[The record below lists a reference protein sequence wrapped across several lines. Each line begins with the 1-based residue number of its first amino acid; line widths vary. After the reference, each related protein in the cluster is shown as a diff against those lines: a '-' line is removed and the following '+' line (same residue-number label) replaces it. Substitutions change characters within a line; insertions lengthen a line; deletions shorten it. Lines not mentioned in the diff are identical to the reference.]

1 MKRRDL
7 FKNSLAMSAMALG
20 ARHVS
25 ASPSPAAEFP
35 KAPGLTKSV
44 AEFIV
49 NTKYEDIPPD
59 VIDLGK
65 KSILDGFG
73 LALAGSVS
81 VMGPLVRQY
90 VKSLGTAEEKT
101 SIIGTG
107 MKSHPRFASFA
118 NGVSIHADD
127 FDDTQLAAAKDRI
140 YGLLTHPTVSVLPP
154 SFALCELGKRSG
166 RDLMLAYHMGV
177 EVECKI
183 AEAISPRHYDEG
195 FHTTGTCGSFG
206 SAAACAKLRGL
217 NALQTTYA
225 LGIAATEGGG
235 FRDNFGS
242 MTKPFHAG
250 HAAENGTVAADL
262 AALGWTAADDIL
274 EAPLGFFQAEGG
286 GFDPDAIVG
295 RLGKP
300 WTLAS
305 PGVSIKPH
313 PSGSLSH
320 PAMGEMLRL
329 IRENNIKAAD
339 VEKVDLGANHAMLTS
354 LLHHHPTTGLQG
366 KFSMEFCLSI
376 LLLDRKA
383 GLGEYQDAVV
393 QRPDVQE
400 MIKRVNFYIDPEAE
414 NAGLDKM
421 TSILRIHMKDGKVYS
436 GRAEFAKG
444 SPSNPMSY
452 EEVADKFRGCAEF
465 AKWPIV
471 KNRIRDRG
479 SKVPGNAARRQQAR
493 AGFDGVTSSTVA
505 SIAFNGIPGPLHC
518 NPNSRARCECLPARG
533 RRGKATEA
541 ASRQNANTTFA
552 MGRGCADSGPRRPL
566 DGDLD

>member
-7 FKNSLAMSAMALG
+7 FKGSLAVSALALG
-20 ARHVS
+20 GRPLAAFPAS
-25 ASPSPAAEFP
+25 AVEFP

-49 NTKYEDIPPD
+49 NSKYTDIPRD
-59 VIDLGK
+59 VIELGK

-73 LALAGSVS
+73 LALAGSAS
-81 VMGPLVRQY
+81 VMAPLVRQY
-90 VKSLGTAEEKT
+90 VKSFGASDEKA
-101 SIIGTG
+101 SIIGTE

-140 YGLLTHPTVSVLPP
+140 YGLLTHPTVAVLPP
-154 SFALCELGKRSG
+154 AFALCELGKRSG
-166 RDLMLAYHMGV
+166 RDLMLAYHVGV

-183 AEAISPRHYDEG
+183 AEAIAPRHYDEG
-195 FHTTGTCGSFG
+195 FHTTGTCGTFG
-206 SAAACAKLRGL
+206 SAAACTKLRGL
-217 NALQTTYA
+217 NSSQTSYT

-262 AALGWTAADDIL
+262 AAIGWTAADDIL

-286 GFDPDAIVG
+286 GFDPTAIVG

-339 VEKVDLGANHAMLTS
+339 VEKVDIGANHAMTAS
-354 LLHHHPTTGLQG
+354 LFHHRPTTGLQG
-366 KFSMEFCLSI
+366 KFSMEYCLSI

-383 GLGEYQDAVV
+383 GLSEYQDAVV
-393 QRPDVQE
+393 QRADVQE
-400 MIKRVNFYIDPEAE
+400 MIQRINFYVDPEAE
-414 NAGLDKM
+414 SAGLDKM
-421 TSILRIHMKDGKVYS
+421 TSILRIHLKNGKLYS

-444 SPSNPMSY
+444 SPANPMSY
-452 EEVADKFRGCAEF
+452 DEVADKFRGCAEF
-465 AKWPIV
+465 AKWPSDKTESVIMTV
-471 KNRIRDRG
+471 KTLEDEPDM
-479 SKVPGNAARRQQAR
+479 SKLVAA
-493 AGFDGVTSSTVA
+493 
-505 SIAFNGIPGPLHC
+505 L
-518 NPNSRARCECLPARG
+518 
-533 RRGKATEA
+533 
-541 ASRQNANTTFA
+541 TT
-552 MGRGCADSGPRRPL
+552 
-566 DGDLD
+566 

>member
-1 MKRRDL
+1 MNRRDL
-7 FKNSLAMSAMALG
+7 FKNSLAMSALALG
-20 ARHVS
+20 HGRVY
-25 ASPSPAAEFP
+25 ASPGPASEFP
-35 KAPGLTKSV
+35 KAPGLTKYV

-49 NTKYEDIPPD
+49 NTKYVDIPAD
-59 VIDLGK
+59 VLDLGK

-73 LALAGSVS
+73 LALAGSAS

-90 VKSLGTAEEKT
+90 VQSLGLGDVKA
-101 SIIGTG
+101 SVIGTG
-107 MKSHPRFASFA
+107 MKAHTRFAAFA

-140 YGLLTHPTVSVLPP
+140 YGLLTHPSVGVLPP
-154 SFALCELGKRSG
+154 ALALCELGRRTGK
-166 RDLMLAYHMGV
+166 DLMVAYHVGV

-217 NALQTTYA
+217 NVLQTQYA
-225 LGIAATEGGG
+225 LGVAATEGGG
-235 FRDNFGS
+235 FRNNFGS
-242 MTKPFHAG
+242 MTKPFQAG
-250 HAAENGTVAADL
+250 HAAENGTL
-262 AALGWTAADDIL
+262 AVDP
-274 EAPLGFFQAEGG
+274 APLGFFQAEGG

-295 RLGKP
+295 RLSKP

-329 IRENNIKAAD
+329 IHENDIKPGD

-354 LLHHHPTTGLQG
+354 LLHHRPTTGLQG
-366 KFSMEFCLSI
+366 KFSMEYCLSI

-383 GLGEYQDAVV
+383 GLIEFQDGSV
-393 QRPDVQE
+393 QRADVQE

-421 TSILRIHMKDGKVYS
+421 TSILRIHLKNGKVLS

-452 EEVADKFRGCAEF
+452 DEVADKFKGCAEF
-465 AKWPIV
+465 VKWPAAKTQSVIQSV
-471 KNRIRDRG
+471 K
-479 SKVPGNAARRQQAR
+479 SLE
-493 AGFDGVTSSTVA
+493 TVA
-505 SIAFNGIPGPLHC
+505 DVSKL
-518 NPNSRARCECLPARG
+518 
-533 RRGKATEA
+533 A
-541 ASRQNANTTFA
+541 AALTS
-552 MGRGCADSGPRRPL
+552 
-566 DGDLD
+566 